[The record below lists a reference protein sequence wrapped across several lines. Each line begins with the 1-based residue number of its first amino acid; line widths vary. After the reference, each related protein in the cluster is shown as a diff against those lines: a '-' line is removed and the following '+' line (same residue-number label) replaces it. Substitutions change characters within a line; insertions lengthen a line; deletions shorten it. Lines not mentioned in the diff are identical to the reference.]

1 MSRKWDCTSA
11 CVPLLKER
19 KVQSKAPAASM
30 QLQKKGAMQHVH
42 RASKRKTLT
51 CLLVGYCIIRC
62 SSCILEWQSY
72 IPLKGTTYTP
82 ARCVVHFYFFPP
94 IKQKRV
100 GCKYIQ
106 DSIFV
111 LVVCAYSMYSCRSKG
126 RLRGTNHTRWNTM
139 LRSRLLEFQIQLFS
153 GQVKCSIT
161 PQVLE
166 YKVGPPPLSKWLFV
180 NYCFFYVRFSI
191 FVVSYVLRY
200 HYGLIPLLFFPRKA
214 SALHKMLN
222 D

>member
-1 MSRKWDCTSA
+1 MYI
-11 CVPLLKER
+11 E
-19 KVQSKAPAASM
+19 
-30 QLQKKGAMQHVH
+30 LQKEKHSHACSLVIALSAAPHVFQSGNPTYHLRVPHTH
-42 RASKRKTLT
+42 RRDVQYIST
-51 CLLVGYCIIRC
+51 
-62 SSCILEWQSY
+62 SSPDQTEEE
-72 IPLKGTTYTP
+72 
-82 ARCVVHFYFFPP
+82 
-94 IKQKRV
+94 

-111 LVVCAYSMYSCRSKG
+111 LVVCAYSMYSCRSQG
-126 RLRGTNHTRWNTM
+126 RLWGTNHTRWNTM

-161 PQVLE
+161 SQVLE
-166 YKVGPPPLSKWLFV
+166 YKVGPPLLSKWLFV

-191 FVVSYVLRY
+191 FVSYVLRY

>member
-19 KVQSKAPAASM
+19 KVQSKAPAANM
-30 QLQKKGAMQHVH
+30 QLQKKGAMQQVH

-82 ARCVVHFYFFPP
+82 GTGAMCSTFLLLPP
-94 IKQKRV
+94 IKQKRE

-191 FVVSYVLRY
+191 FVSYVLRQ
-200 HYGLIPLLFFPRKA
+200 IPLRFDTTTVLFLEK
-214 SALHKMLN
+214 LWLYIKC
-222 D
+222 